1 VYQVE
6 AWASLRRAVRG
17 SGRGTLRAAV
27 SPNVL
32 ALGMTSLLTDVSAE
46 MVNTVL
52 PAYLVLHLGL
62 TPLSFG
68 LLDGLAQGMSAVI
81 HLFTGTLADRF
92 RRCKE
97 IAGAGYALSA
107 VAKIG
112 LFTFGTTWAP
122 IAALVAVDRLGKGI
136 RTVPRDLLISLS
148 TRTGSLATAFGVHR
162 GLDSAGAMLGPVVAL
177 GILAAAPAG
186 FDIVFLA
193 SFAIAVC
200 GVAALV
206 LFVRNI
212 EPDTPVMTDRARVRA
227 PLVEAFRTPGMAR
240 LVLAVLGLG
249 VATVSDAFLYLV
261 LQRHVGF
268 SAGLLPLLYVG
279 TAGSYVLMSLPV
291 GLLADVLGRTRTF
304 LGGYILLCAAYLVAW
319 SAQGGTWVHAG
330 GVLLL
335 LGGYY
340 AATDGVLMAVASGLC
355 AAERRGSGMALLTTT
370 VGTGRLL
377 AAVAFGAVWTSFGST
392 AALGV
397 FSAAMLTAL
406 ACAALLLRGLPESTV
421 EGA

>member
-17 SGRGTLRAAV
+17 SGRGGLRAAV

-68 LLDGLAQGMSAVI
+68 LLDGLAQGLSAFI
-81 HLFTGTLADRF
+81 HLFTGTFADRF

-97 IAGAGYALSA
+97 LAGVGYALSA
-107 VAKIG
+107 VAKLG

-177 GILAAAPAG
+177 GILSTAPAG
-186 FDIVFLA
+186 FDIVFLT
-193 SFAIAVC
+193 SFAVAVC

-206 LFVRNI
+206 LFVQNI
-212 EPDTPVMTDRARVRA
+212 EPEAPMTTDRARVLA
-227 PLVEAFRTPGMAR
+227 PLVGAFRTPGMAR

-249 VATVSDAFLYLV
+249 VATVGDAFLYLV
-261 LQRHVGF
+261 LQRHIGF
-268 SAGLLPLLYVG
+268 SAGLLPLLYIG

-304 LGGYILLCAAYLVAW
+304 LGGYVLLCAAYLVAW
-319 SAQGGTWVHAG
+319 SAEGGTWVHAG

-340 AATDGVLMAVASGLC
+340 AATDGVLMAVAGGLC

-377 AAVAFGAVWTSFGST
+377 AAVAFGALWTSLGSA
-392 AALGV
+392 AALGAFV
-397 FSAAMLTAL
+397 VAMLTAL
-406 ACAALLLRGLPESTV
+406 TCAALLLRGLPEAAA
-421 EGA
+421 EGT